1 MLTLNQKINKIKDDI
16 SFINKLE
23 LDVCGNAY
31 FRKNLIVDNSL
42 IVQDLDIYEKLIDLS
57 NNGMSGIFEPSGNTY
72 YYDSTPIGI
81 GTSDVNENFSLTIS
95 GGLYLSGNNSS
106 SMNYTDT
113 SWLRDASDNVY
124 ITHVNTLGIG
134 VKYND
139 LSFNN
144 KLDVSGNSYFRK
156 NLIVDNS
163 LIVQDLDIYEK
174 LIDLSNNG
182 GGDVTQQELA
192 TKQDVLTAGT
202 NITIVG
208 NTISSAGSGGA
219 LPADANFSSVNTSTL
234 NTSTIDSSGRVDIG
248 DADGQS
254 EGLVLTGTQPTITLK
269 DTNGRS
275 GMIHMNDNRMFFLS
289 GETNSE
295 AWSQVNGQWP
305 LRLQTD
311 TNEAFF
317 GGNIISPNWKVIKPV
332 FDLTNRFPSGSV
344 ATQVTVATNVAITGN
359 FILHYYNSA
368 YKTSTGIG
376 GLKLYAVPNAG
387 GSNILIGSLA
397 TYFNVENFHL
407 SFSQSNYVTNVP
419 AGTYSLLLT
428 RSNETIRHDANDF
441 LTVIMEMVPF

>member
-144 KLDVSGNSYFRK
+144 KLDVSGNSYFRN

-208 NTISSAGSGGA
+208 NTISSAGSV
-219 LPADANFSSVNTSTL
+219 LPADANFSSINASDYI
-234 NTSTIDSSGRVDIG
+234 NASTIQTIGRVDIG
-248 DADGQS
+248 TANGRS
-254 EGLVLTGTQPTITLK
+254 EGLVLTGTEPTITFK
-269 DTNGRS
+269 DTNNRS
-275 GMIHMNDNRMFFLS
+275 GMIHMNDNRMYFLS
-289 GETNSE
+289 GVTNSE
-295 AWSQVNGQWP
+295 AWTQVNGEWP
-305 LRLQTD
+305 LILHTD
-311 TNEAFF
+311 TNLAQF
-317 GGNIISPNWKVIKPV
+317 GGNITSPNWNVIRPV
-332 FDLTNRFPSGSV
+332 YNLTNRFSSGGGG
-344 ATQVTVATNVAITGN
+344 TTRTVATNVVITGK
-359 FILHYYNSA
+359 FILHFYNSG
-368 YKTSTGIG
+368 YKTTG
-376 GLKLYAVPNAG
+376 GLGIFQLYAVPNAG
-387 GSNILIGSLA
+387 GSNILIGSIRQ
-397 TYFNVENFHL
+397 YFNSTSFHL
-407 SFSQSNYVTNVP
+407 SFSQSNYVTNVA

-428 RSNETIRHDANDF
+428 RNTTTLYHDQNDF
-441 LTVIMEMVPF
+441 LTIIMQMVPF